1 MASPFNL
8 RATQSHSDEME
19 DAVLS
24 ESDFEQFTEDG
35 SQDMSGVL
43 HFWSDRRL
51 LQDYLAT
58 DIAITTTIASP
69 VGSLD
74 VSHADTYFIRELLTQ
89 HLKWHLSLRTAQF
102 PTQLS

>member
-19 DAVLS
+19 DAVLGV
-24 ESDFEQFTEDG
+24 SDFEQFTEDG

-74 VSHADTYFIRELLTQ
+74 
-89 HLKWHLSLRTAQF
+89 WHLSLRTAQF